1 MRIATG
7 GIIHETST
15 LVETRTTIEDFEFDR
30 GIIRGEAIID
40 HFRGTNVCTGG
51 FITGADTFGFELVG
65 LLRASAF
72 PGGLILRADYDAL
85 KSELLERLSAAD
97 AESPI
102 DGVLL
107 DLHGAMVVE
116 GIEDGD
122 GDVVAAVRELI
133 GPDRPIVVTQDLHG
147 NHTQLRVEAA
157 DAIVGFDTFPHVDM
171 AERGE
176 EAANIIDHTI
186 RGLDKPTMAIH
197 QLPMFWS
204 TTQQVT
210 AEPPMTEVIC
220 RVHELE
226 ARPGI
231 ITVTIATGFPWADVP
246 EVGGSVIVVADND
259 PGLAQQA
266 ADELGG
272 WIWENREQWYA
283 PPLGVREAL
292 ARGEEIGRYPI
303 VLADHAD
310 NTGGGSP
317 GDSTEVLA
325 TFLEMQLED
334 ALILYM
340 VDPEVAGQAHAAGVG
355 SRIQASLGG
364 KSSPVQGQPVE
375 IDAEVM
381 AISEGAFDYDGPMF
395 AGLSG
400 SMGTSA
406 WLRVGGVSIV
416 VVTAR
421 EQPFDPAFIRT
432 LGIDAASMRYLVV
445 KSAAHFRA
453 AFGPIAGSIQNIDAA
468 GIHTHDFAALGHS
481 RRTRPVFPV
490 EIPPA
495 SAESVN

>member
-7 GIIHETST
+7 GIVHETST
-15 LVETRTTIEDFEFDR
+15 LVDTRTTIEDFEFDR
-30 GIIRGEAIID
+30 GIVRGDAILD

-51 FITGADTFGFELVG
+51 FITGADTFGFELIG

-85 KSELLERLSAAD
+85 KSELLERLQAAD
-97 AESPI
+97 DENPV

-122 GDVVAAVRELI
+122 GDIVAAVRDLV

-176 EAANIIDHTI
+176 EAANIIDRTV
-186 RGLDKPTMAIH
+186 RGLLKPTMAIH

-210 AEPPMTEVIC
+210 AEPPMTEVIR

-226 ARPGI
+226 SRPGI

-246 EVGGSVIVVADND
+246 EVGSSVIVVADND
-259 PGLAQQA
+259 PALARQA
-266 ADELGG
+266 ADELGA
-272 WIWENREQWYA
+272 WVWENRQQWYA

-292 ARGEEIGRYPI
+292 ARGEEMGRYPI

-317 GDSTEVLA
+317 GDSTEVLS
-325 TFLEMQLED
+325 TFLQMDLQD
-334 ALILYM
+334 ALLLYM
-340 VDPEVAGQAHAAGVG
+340 VDPEVAAQAHTAGVG
-355 SRIQASLGG
+355 NRIQASLGG
-364 KSSPVQGQPVE
+364 KSSPDQGLPVAVE
-375 IDAEVM
+375 AEVV
-381 AISEGAFDYDGPMF
+381 AISSGAFDYDGPMF
-395 AGLSG
+395 SGLSG

-406 WLRVGGVSIV
+406 WLRVGGVSV
-416 VVTAR
+416 VVVSAR
-421 EQPFDPAFIRT
+421 EQPFDTAFIRT
-432 LGIDAASMRYLVV
+432 LGIDASSMRYLAV

-453 AFGPIAGSIQNIDAA
+453 AFGPISGSIQNIDAA
-468 GIHTHDFAALGHS
+468 GIHTHDFAALGHA

-490 EIPPA
+490 DISPLSE
-495 SAESVN
+495 

>member
-7 GIIHETST
+7 GIVHETST
-15 LVETRTTIEDFEFDR
+15 LVDTRTTIEDFEFDR
-30 GIIRGEAIID
+30 GIIRGDAILD
-40 HFRGTNVCTGG
+40 HFRGTNCCTGG
-51 FITGADTFGFELVG
+51 FITGADTFGFELIG

-85 KSELLERLSAAD
+85 KSELLERLQAAD
-97 AESPI
+97 AENPV

-116 GIEDGD
+116 GVEDGD
-122 GDVVAAVRELI
+122 GDMVAAVRDLI

-147 NHTQLRVEAA
+147 NHTQRRVEAA

-176 EAANIIDHTI
+176 EAANIIDRTV
-186 RGLDKPTMAIH
+186 RGLLKPTMAIH

-210 AEPPMTEVIC
+210 AEPPMTEVIR

-226 ARPGI
+226 SRPGI

-246 EVGGSVIVVADND
+246 EVGSSVIVVADND
-259 PGLAQQA
+259 PALARQA
-266 ADELGG
+266 ADELGA
-272 WIWENREQWYA
+272 WVWENRQQWYA

-292 ARGEEIGRYPI
+292 ARGEEMGRYPI

-317 GDSTEVLA
+317 GDSTEVLS
-325 TFLEMQLED
+325 TFLQMDLQD
-334 ALILYM
+334 ALLLYM
-340 VDPEVAGQAHAAGVG
+340 VDPEVAAQAHTAGVG
-355 SRIQASLGG
+355 NRIQASLGG
-364 KSSPVQGQPVE
+364 KSSPDQGLPVAVE
-375 IDAEVM
+375 AEVV
-381 AISEGAFDYDGPMF
+381 AISSGAFDYDGPMF
-395 AGLSG
+395 SGLSG

-406 WLRVGGVSIV
+406 WLRVGGVSV
-416 VVTAR
+416 VVVSAR
-421 EQPFDPAFIRT
+421 EQPFDTAFIRT
-432 LGIDAASMRYLVV
+432 LGIDASSMRYLAV

-468 GIHTHDFAALGHS
+468 GIHTHDFAALGHA

-490 EIPPA
+490 DIPPL
-495 SAESVN
+495 SE